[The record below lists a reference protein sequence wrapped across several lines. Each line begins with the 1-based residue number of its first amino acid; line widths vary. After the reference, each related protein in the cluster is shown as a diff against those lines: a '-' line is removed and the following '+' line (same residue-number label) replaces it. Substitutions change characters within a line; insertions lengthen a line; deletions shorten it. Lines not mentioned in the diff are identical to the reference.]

1 MRAIFS
7 VLGLLVVVAVIGML
21 AKKQLQSV
29 SSLQPIPSANSSTA
43 LPATPPDATVQQQ
56 SLEIQQRVK
65 KSVEEA
71 LQQPR
76 IVPDEK

>member
-7 VLGLLVVVAVIGML
+7 VLGLLVVVAAIGLL

-29 SSLQPIPSANSSTA
+29 SNLHPNPSENSPIA
-43 LPATPPDATVQQQ
+43 LPATTASATVQQQ
-56 SLEIQQRVK
+56 SLEIQQQVK

-76 IVPDEK
+76 VIPDEK